1 MMINKR
7 LIRTVDRSIHDVWV
21 TVLYKWLT
29 LLVHIIAVAAIGYD
43 LQQTW
48 FHGVDVIRTAFTCA
62 IVIIVLLLKLLF
74 QMKAAVQVA
83 EAAGHIRLTLRDLLF
98 RKLLRASTEPNKQIS
113 TAEAVQVAADGIE
126 QLDIYFSKY
135 LPQLIYSLL
144 APFTLFLVL
153 SLFSWQAALVLLL
166 CVPLI
171 PLSIVLI
178 MKLAKRVMKQYWGK
192 YVNLGDT
199 FLENLQALTTLKIY
213 NRDEDRHR
221 HMNEE
226 AEQFRTMTMR
236 LLRMQLNSVTVMDLL
251 AYGGAAV
258 GIIIAVTQYAAGE
271 LSLLG
276 SFAFII
282 LSAEFFIPL
291 RLLGG
296 YFHIA
301 MNGMTVADKL
311 FYILDAEEDVH
322 HHGTCKP
329 EVHSGYTLEDV
340 SFAYDERLILKH
352 VDMQIKHGELTAIVG
367 ESGSGKSTI
376 SKLLMGYYT
385 KYDGHVRYGQH
396 EVCELDERLYRDKV
410 VLIPHNSYIFSGTI
424 ADQLRMGNP
433 HATKEEMLEVLA
445 KVRLEELVYQSP
457 LGLEE
462 LLQEGGANL
471 SGGQRQR
478 LALARAL
485 LYDGDVYIFDEATSN
500 IDAESEEIIQQLIY
514 DLSRNKV
521 VIMISHRLIHVKS
534 ANRIYVMEEGQVV
547 EQGTHDHL
555 MELQGTYAEL
565 VNTQSQLEEI
575 GGDVHA

>member
-7 LIRTVDRSIHDVWV
+7 LIRTVDRSMRDVWV

-29 LLVHIIAVAAIGYD
+29 LVVHILAIAAIGYD

-48 FHGVDVIRTAFTCA
+48 MHGVNVQRTVFTC
-62 IVIIVLLLKLLF
+62 VVVVIVLLLKMLF

-83 EAAGHIRLTLRDLLF
+83 EAAGRIRLTLRDLLF
-98 RKLLRASTEPNKQIS
+98 KKLLRTGPEQKNQLS

-144 APFTLFLVL
+144 APFTLFIVL
-153 SLFSWQAALVLLL
+153 SLFSWRAALVLML

-221 HMNEE
+221 QMNEE

-251 AYGGAAV
+251 AYGGSAV
-258 GIIIAVTQYAAGE
+258 GIIIAVNQYAAGD

-276 SFAFII
+276 AFAFII

-311 FYILDAEEDVH
+311 FRILDLEEDGERN
-322 HHGTCKP
+322 GTSMP
-329 EVHSGYTLEDV
+329 EYQAGYTLENV
-340 SFAYDERLILKH
+340 SFAYDDRVILKH
-352 VDMQIKHGELTAIVG
+352 VDMQMKHGELTAIVG

-385 KYDGHVRYGQH
+385 RYEGHVKYGNH
-396 EVCELDERLYRDKV
+396 EVRDLDETLYREKV
-410 VLIPHNSYIFSGTI
+410 VLVPHNSYIFSGTI
-424 ADQLRMGNP
+424 ADQLRMGKP
-433 HATKEEMLEVLA
+433 DATKEEMLDVLA
-445 KVRLEELVYQSP
+445 KVRLEELVNQSS
-457 LGLEE
+457 LGLDES
-462 LLQEGGANL
+462 LQEGGANL

-500 IDAESEEIIQQLIY
+500 IDAESEEIIQELVY
-514 DLSRNKV
+514 SLSRSKV
-521 VIMISHRLIHVKS
+521 VILISHRLIHVKT
-534 ANRIYVMEEGQVV
+534 AECIYVMEQGQVV
-547 EQGTHDHL
+547 EHGTHNQL
-555 MELQGTYAEL
+555 MDLQGAYSKL
-565 VNTQSQLEEI
+565 VHAQSQLEQI
-575 GGDVHA
+575 GGAAHA

>member
-7 LIRTVDRSIHDVWV
+7 LIRTVDRSMHDVWL

-29 LLVHIIAVAAIGYD
+29 LVVHIIAVAAIGYD

-48 FHGVDVIRTAFTCA
+48 THGVNVKRTVLTCV
-62 IVIIVLLLKLLF
+62 IVIVVLLLKMVF
-74 QMKAAVQVA
+74 QMKASLQVA
-83 EAAGHIRLTLRDLLF
+83 EAAGHIRLSLRDMLF
-98 RKLLRASTEPNKQIS
+98 RKLLRTSAEQKDRTS

-144 APFTLFLVL
+144 APFTLFIVL
-153 SLFSWQAALVLLL
+153 SLFSWRAALVLML

-221 HMNEE
+221 QMNEE

-236 LLRMQLNSVTVMDLL
+236 LLKMQLNSVTVMDLL
-251 AYGGAAV
+251 AYGGSAI
-258 GIIIAVTQYAAGE
+258 GIIIAVQQYAAGD
-271 LSLLG
+271 LSLVG
-276 SFAFII
+276 AFAFII

-311 FYILDAEEDVH
+311 FRIMDMQEGHEH
-322 HHGTCKP
+322 QGTAVP
-329 EVHSGYTLEDV
+329 ESNADYSLEKV
-340 SFAYDERLILKH
+340 SFAYDDRAILKD
-352 VDMQIKHGELTAIVG
+352 VDMNMKRGQLTAIVG

-376 SKLLMGYYT
+376 SKLLMGYYSS
-385 KYDGHVRYGQH
+385 YEGHVKYGKH
-396 EVCELDERLYRDKV
+396 EVRDLDKHLYRDKV
-410 VLIPHNSYIFSGTI
+410 VLVPHNGYIFSGTI
-424 ADQLRMGNP
+424 ADQLRMGKP
-433 HATKEEMLEVLA
+433 DATKEEMIAALA
-445 KVRLEELVYQSP
+445 EVRLDELIEQSAH
-457 LGLEE
+457 GLDEP
-462 LLQEGGANL
+462 LQEGGANL

-485 LYDGDVYIFDEATSN
+485 LYDADVYIFDEATSN
-500 IDAESEEIIQQLIY
+500 IDAESEEIIQELVY
-514 DLSRNKV
+514 TLSRSKI
-521 VIMISHRLIHVKS
+521 VILISHRLVHVR
-534 ANRIYVMEEGQVV
+534 AADCIYVMDQGRVV
-547 EQGTHDHL
+547 EYGEHEAL
-555 MELQGTYAEL
+555 MERNGTYAKL
-565 VNTQSQLEEI
+565 VHAQFQLEQI
-575 GGDVHA
+575 GGAAHA